1 MDEIMNK
8 ELALVEVDSISDAL
22 STFIEQGTETVINVF
37 TSNEAAV
44 IWEAVTEVSA
54 DLVKASKVITAIK
67 KAASIPD
74 QLFMN
79 KMEKYCRGLIEIPAN
94 KRKKYAAKVGKP
106 GLNKDSVFIL
116 GVLNKI
122 EELSKIKILLTLFE
136 AKIDGLIDDETYRRL
151 MLLVDRTMYS
161 DLLYLK
167 ANITDE
173 PIVIEND
180 AEQGLLAN
188 GWLYYYGQTW
198 GTATEDSQLVYHYTN
213 IAKQFCQ
220 LIEIE

>member
-1 MDEIMNK
+1 MEEMMNE

-44 IWEAVTEVSA
+44 IWETVTEVSA
-54 DLVKASKVITAIK
+54 DLVKASKVITVIK

-74 QLFMN
+74 KLFMN
-79 KMEKYCRGLIEIPAN
+79 KMEKYCRGLIEIPAS
-94 KRKKYAAKVGKP
+94 KREKYAVKVGKP

-136 AKIDGLIDDETYRRL
+136 TKMDGLIDDETYRRL

-161 DLLYLK
+161 DLLYLR
-167 ANITDE
+167 ANITDD

-188 GWLYYYGQTW
+188 GWLCYYGQTI
-198 GTATEDSQLVYHYTN
+198 GTATEDSQLVYTYTN
-213 IAKQFCQ
+213 VAKKFCE
-220 LIEIE
+220 LIDIQ

>member
-1 MDEIMNK
+1 MDEIMNE

-44 IWEAVTEVSA
+44 IWETVTEVSA
-54 DLVKASKVITAIK
+54 DLVKASKVITVIK

-74 QLFMN
+74 KLFMN

-94 KRKKYAAKVGKP
+94 KREKYAAIVGKP
-106 GLNKDSVFIL
+106 GLNKDSIFIL

-136 AKIDGLIDDETYRRL
+136 AKMDGVIDDETYRRL

-167 ANITDE
+167 ANITDD

-198 GTATEDSQLVYHYTN
+198 GTATEDSQLVYNYTN

-220 LIEIE
+220 LIEI

>member
-1 MDEIMNK
+1 MDEVMNE

-22 STFIEQGTETVINVF
+22 STFIEQGTEIVINVF

-44 IWEAVTEVSA
+44 IWETVTEVSA
-54 DLVKASKVITAIK
+54 DLVKASKVITVIK

-74 QLFMN
+74 KLFMN

-94 KRKKYAAKVGKP
+94 KREKYAAKVGKP

-136 AKIDGLIDDETYRRL
+136 AKMDGLIDDETYRRL

-167 ANITDE
+167 TNITDD

-198 GTATEDSQLVYHYTN
+198 GTVTEDSQLVYSYTN

-220 LIEIE
+220 LVEI

>member
-1 MDEIMNK
+1 MDEVMNE

-22 STFIEQGTETVINVF
+22 STFIEQGTEIVINVF

-44 IWEAVTEVSA
+44 IWETVTEVSA
-54 DLVKASKVITAIK
+54 DLVKASKVITVIK

-74 QLFMN
+74 KLFMN

-94 KRKKYAAKVGKP
+94 KREKYAAKVGKP

-122 EELSKIKILLTLFE
+122 EELSKIKILLALFE
-136 AKIDGLIDDETYRRL
+136 AKMDELIDDETYRRL
-151 MLLVDRTMYS
+151 MLLVDRTMYA

-167 ANITDE
+167 ANVTDE
-173 PIVIEND
+173 PIVIAND

-198 GTATEDSQLVYHYTN
+198 GTATEDSQLVYSYTN

-220 LIEIE
+220 LVEI